1 MRRSERLS
9 GAKVKARLTHG
20 YLCMGT
26 FLAAEQA
33 WHLLH
38 DANFLY
44 GQERYA
50 NSLVLSVYSVEEV
63 GRSRIY
69 LEQTE
74 QVLQG
79 RVITLEDVK
88 ARCKVHMEKLEHG
101 RSPLTV
107 HASTFLQ
114 GEPPSPGSV
123 EESQLAHRLQELRRA
138 REKAAPKET
147 HDKRFRALYVDP
159 IDAVKEWNIPAK
171 TEAYDAWDMLYVA
184 GIEYEVHRSK
194 LNRFLG
200 EKAEFQEIASR
211 VRLPKLPEPIS
222 LPDLY

>member
-1 MRRSERLS
+1 M
-9 GAKVKARLTHG
+9 GLTPGH
-20 YLCMGT
+20 LFMGT

-38 DANFLY
+38 DANVLY
-44 GQERYA
+44 GQKRYA

-79 RVITLEDVK
+79 QVITLDEVK
-88 ARCKVHMEKLEHG
+88 TRCKIHMEKLEHG

-107 HASTFLQ
+107 HVSLFSA
-114 GEPPSPGSV
+114 GEPPAPGSP
-123 EESQLAHRLQELRRA
+123 EESQLVHRLQESRKQ

-159 IDAVKEWNIPAK
+159 LDGVRNWNIPAK
-171 TEAYDAWDMLYVA
+171 TEEFHAWDMLYVA
-184 GIEYEVHRSK
+184 GIEYETHRTK
-194 LNRFLG
+194 LSRLLQDPP
-200 EKAEFQEIASR
+200 EFRKLATQ
-211 VRLPKLPEPIS
+211 VRLPQLPETVS
-222 LPDLY
+222 LPDL